1 MTRASREYSPLY
13 FLASLGAGGLAVTF
27 FMWLMFWV
35 PHPGQPV
42 PIFEDNWAVLTGGS
56 LIEQAMVL
64 AAMAGIAV
72 FAYLNIKLLVF
83 NLRSFAAFRR
93 SEKYQAF
100 ADSNAGSQVLA
111 MPLALA
117 MSVNVGFIIGL
128 TFVPGLW
135 NIVEYLFPAAILAFL
150 AIGYI
155 AFRELGH
162 FVGARLQKGG
172 FNCAANN
179 SFAQMLPAFAL
190 SMIGVGLA
198 APAAMST
205 SPLVAGISLVLSTF
219 FIVAAVLIALI
230 VMVMSIRPMLEN
242 GVNVEAAPTLMVV
255 IPLITVVGIALMRQN
270 HGMHMHFDVHGG
282 AGETLRML
290 TQFLSM
296 QVVFALFG
304 LAVLARVG
312 YLARFVTGPETSPGS
327 YALVCPGV
335 ALSVMTHFW
344 LNKGLVEAGLIA
356 KFSGAYWG
364 ISAIAVA
371 LQLSMIV
378 LVWMLATKHFR
389 AIPTEAAV
397 PAE

>member
-1 MTRASREYSPLY
+1 MTRAAREYSPLY

-42 PIFEDNWAVLTGGS
+42 PVFEDNWAVLTTGD
-56 LIEQAMVL
+56 LPQQAMVL

-72 FAYLNIKLLVF
+72 FAFLNIKLLVF
-83 NLRSFAAFRR
+83 NLRNFGAFRR
-93 SEKYQAF
+93 SEGYEAF

-117 MSVNVGFIIGL
+117 MSVNVGFILGL

-135 NIVEYLFPAAILAFL
+135 TIVEYMFPAALLAFI
-150 AIGYI
+150 AIGVI

-162 FVGARLQKGG
+162 FIGARLQSGG

-198 APAAMST
+198 APAAMSSVKLT
-205 SPLVAGISLVLSTF
+205 AGISLVLSTF
-219 FIVAAVLIALI
+219 FIVAAVLLALI
-230 VMVMSIRPMLEN
+230 VLVMSVRPMLEN

-270 HGMHMHFDVHGG
+270 HGLHVHFDVHGG

-290 TQFLSM
+290 TQLMSV
-296 QVVFALFG
+296 QLAFALFG

-312 YLARFVTGPETSPGS
+312 YVARFVTGSETSAGS

-344 LNKGLVEAGLIA
+344 LNKGLVATGLVA
-356 KFSGAYWG
+356 KFSVAYWS

-371 LQLSMIV
+371 LQLGMIV
-378 LVWMLATKHFR
+378 LVWMLANRHFR
-389 AIPTEAAV
+389 AGPPKAAL
-397 PAE
+397 PAV

>member
-1 MTRASREYSPLY
+1 MPHAARNYSPLY

-35 PHPGQPV
+35 PHPDQPV
-42 PIFEDNWAVLTGGS
+42 PIFENNWAVLTGGT
-56 LIEQAMVL
+56 LLQQAMVL
-64 AAMAGIAV
+64 GAMAGIAV

-83 NLRSFAAFRR
+83 NLRKFAAFRR
-93 SEKYQAF
+93 SESYATF

-117 MSVNVGFIIGL
+117 MSVNVGFILGL

-135 NIVEYLFPAAILAFL
+135 NIVEYMFPAAMVAFL
-150 AIGYI
+150 AIGAI

-162 FVGARLQKGG
+162 FVGARLHKGG

-190 SMIGVGLA
+190 AMIGVGLA

-205 SPLVAGISLVLSTF
+205 VQLTAGFSLVLSTF
-219 FIVAAVLIALI
+219 FIVAAVLLAVI
-230 VMVMSIRPMLEN
+230 VMVMSVRPMLEN

-255 IPLITVVGIALMRQN
+255 IPLITVIGIALIRQN
-270 HGMHMHFDVHGG
+270 HGLHVHFDVHGG

-290 TQFLSM
+290 TQLLSV
-296 QVVFALFG
+296 QVAFALFG

-312 YLARFVTGPETSPGS
+312 YVARFVTGAETSAGS

-335 ALSVMTHFW
+335 ALSVMIQFW
-344 LNKGLVEAGLIA
+344 LNKGLVATGLVA
-356 KFSGAYWG
+356 KYSVAYWG

-371 LQLSMIV
+371 LQVGMIV

-389 AIPTEAAV
+389 ADPTKAAV